1 MPSQKQA
8 ESYVK
13 EAQEALKTTLFK
25 WKPDET
31 TASYNYKKAAEE
43 FRSLKKYQDSNNYY
57 RLAIENFKILNQPYH
72 AAQCYEN
79 IANNYKF
86 LNELKSGSGF
96 GTKIFDEE
104 GLSNFVKNLSLAG
117 EYFSKNESYDSTFHI
132 LNRGSTA
139 IETQISALTL
149 KLDKNLVT
157 RENQL
162 KLMDK
167 LTSGAVEL
175 RTIANSALITSDK
188 IGRSQDISS
197 NISVIAKLYLRL
209 YNLTK
214 NEQQLTKIIPIL
226 LERNHLHALA
236 SIENNINPDILGK
249 YASEIILIHLA
260 NDDIVS
266 AKKFWDAAVNGM
278 EANPKITGAQSGDE
292 ARTIAD
298 AIRRNHGFEIVNN
311 LLIFWADDH
320 GPKTQEYLKNFY
332 FKNLETEYV
341 KMVQNMDNVP
351 TGMGTIVDEKNLDEK
366 QNADVVQ
373 DMDTFLANN
382 DMGFDYDKHDE
393 IQESSEDDLC

>member
-1 MPSQKQA
+1 M
-8 ESYVK
+8 
-13 EAQEALKTTLFK
+13 
-25 WKPDET
+25 
-31 TASYNYKKAAEE
+31 
-43 FRSLKKYQDSNNYY
+43 
-57 RLAIENFKILNQPYH
+57 
-72 AAQCYEN
+72 
-79 IANNYKF
+79 
-86 LNELKSGSGF
+86 
-96 GTKIFDEE
+96 
-104 GLSNFVKNLSLAG
+104 SLAG